1 MMIRRTL
8 LILSAVLALLMASG
22 AALLTGGQLAQT
34 INWLLPTGWQVEI
47 PEPLSTEWERATLPH
62 FSLSYQ
68 QCPLLQVDHFKL
80 QWSEPQQLS
89 LANATL
95 DYHCLQS
102 LPSSDG
108 QSETSPDAIQ
118 TILALLPDGEVVV
131 EQLAWANLPV
141 EMPQHLKPL
150 LETPSEIRFAKN
162 DEKLTAFIHQ
172 QAVRLEANFANGQLS
187 AKIDYRPSEQE
198 KYQLVLSADMGSDIM
213 QLPKT
218 LQAELSSSQL
228 GTANLSW
235 QANPAGNLQGNL
247 KIQSQLQPENQ
258 LNFPFTF
265 DYQSIMIEQGQF
277 DWLVE
282 QEIALRGFFTG
293 KITPNRFVPNEF
305 FPIKTALRLSLLSE
319 NDRGK
324 GNVVLNS
331 PDGEWLAERFNLPIN
346 IHGNVKQGNF
356 ILYSAVPLA
365 VNGTYSDPTLRFL
378 PSALLRMTG
387 KERFLTIDDLRFP
400 LAGIRVDKNGINGRL
415 QAIFRGESPD
425 FKQIELHLDGYA
437 KDFKAGTGFINAEPT
452 SSVSDR
458 WQWRF
463 WGGSTV
469 NALNSRA
476 KIAGRGDWQGIDIQ
490 LSEFSGQLDKV
501 RQNGVKIPE
510 VALNLLEP
518 IRYRYPYNQ
527 LTGGLEL
534 TTNKVEFTYGG
545 ALEQPTAALN
555 FSGELE
561 NLNLKGEV
569 SAGKLGPIR
578 LFARRTL
585 AQEASHLAGK
595 LYWLE
600 QPANVFQSL
609 FPFRSN
615 WLITHGAIRGE
626 TAFSINAKTGLV
638 AGGHFAIRN
647 GAISLPNGELKGIEF
662 SLPYQYKNNEFDIGV
677 KKALDVRI
685 AEINVG
691 IPIRNAQMKV
701 QGHYPYSRK
710 RPLFLRQ
717 LSFDLLGG
725 NLSVESLALPQ
736 RREAYLNLRDI
747 QFEQILNLAQYH
759 QIDLKGGFNAT
770 LPFWLNGKPCYI
782 CSGTFA
788 QADSSRLNFTSQL
801 LDAMKKSGYTEQIL
815 TYLVNDS
822 TIDDLFGEIQL
833 DEKGNMLLQSSLRM
847 HLNEHQKAKINLNYN
862 HKENIFELWKL
873 INYGSQFEQNIEH
886 SIYQQLDNR

>member
-1 MMIRRTL
+1 MIRRTL
-8 LILSAVLALLMASG
+8 LILSAVLAVIVVSG

-68 QCPLLQVDHFKL
+68 QCPLLQVDNVKL
-80 QWSEPQQLS
+80 QWHEPQQLS
-89 LANATL
+89 LANATI

-102 LPSSDG
+102 LPSNES
-108 QSETSPDAIQ
+108 QSETSPDTIQ
-118 TILALLPDGEVVV
+118 TILALLPDGEVAV
-131 EQLAWANLPV
+131 EQLAWVNLPA
-141 EMPQHLKPL
+141 EMSERLKPL
-150 LETPSEIRFAKN
+150 LETPSEMRFAKN
-162 DEKLTAFIHQ
+162 AEKLTAFVQQ
-172 QAVRLEANFANGQLS
+172 QAVRLAVNFANGQLS
-187 AKIDYRPSEQE
+187 GKVDYQPSEQE
-198 KYQLVLSADMGSDIM
+198 KYQLAFSADVGNDIM

-218 LQAELSSSQL
+218 LQAELSSPQL

-235 QANPAGNLQGNL
+235 QADSAGNLQGNL
-247 KIQSQLQPENQ
+247 KMQSQLQPENQ

-265 DYQSIMIEQGQF
+265 DHQSVAIEQGRF
-277 DWLVE
+277 DWAVNAD
-282 QEIALRGFFTG
+282 IALRGFFTG
-293 KITPNRFVPNEF
+293 KITPNRFKPNAL

-331 PDGEWLAERFNLPIN
+331 PDGEWLAESFNLPIN

-365 VNGTYSDPTLRFL
+365 VNGSYADPTLRFL

-400 LAGIRVDKNGINGRL
+400 LAGIRLDKNGINGRL

-437 KDFKAGTGFINAEPT
+437 KDFKAGADFANSERISAD
-452 SSVSDR
+452 SDR

-469 NALNSRA
+469 KALNSRA
-476 KIAGRGDWQGIDIQ
+476 KMAGRGDWQGEDIQ
-490 LSEFSGQLDKV
+490 LSEFSGQLDKIH
-501 RQNGVKIPE
+501 QNGVKIPE
-510 VALNLLEP
+510 IALNLLEP
-518 IRYRYPYNQ
+518 IRYRYPYHQ
-527 LTGGLEL
+527 LTGGLAL
-534 TTNKVEFTYGG
+534 TTNKAEFAYGG
-545 ALEQPTAALN
+545 ELEQPTATLN
-555 FSGELE
+555 FNGELE
-561 NLNLKGEV
+561 NLHLKGEI

-585 AQEASHLAGK
+585 TQDASHLAGK

-615 WLITHGAIRGE
+615 WLITHGTIRGE
-626 TAFSINAKTGLV
+626 TAFSANAKTGV
-638 AGGHFAIRN
+638 MAGGHFAIHN
-647 GAISLPNGELKGIEF
+647 GAISLPNGELKGIVF
-662 SLPYQYKNNEFDIGV
+662 SLPYQLKNQQIILGRKQAVEVN
-677 KKALDVRI
+677 I
-685 AEINVG
+685 AEINLGV
-691 IPIRNAQMKV
+691 PLRNAKVKV
-701 QGHYPYSRK
+701 QGHLPYSAK
-710 RPLFLRQ
+710 TPLFLRE
-717 LSFDLLGG
+717 LRVELLGG
-725 NLSVESLALPQ
+725 ELNVAQFALPQ
-736 RREAYLNLRDI
+736 RQVAYLNLRHI
-747 QFEQILNLAQYH
+747 QFEQMLQLAQYH
-759 QIDLKGGFNAT
+759 QMDLKGAVNAT
-770 LPFWLNGKPCYI
+770 LPFWLSGKPCYI
-782 CSGTFA
+782 CGGTFA
-788 QADSSRLNFTSQL
+788 QAERSRLKFTDEL
-801 LDAMKKSGYTEQIL
+801 LNAMKKSGYTEQLL

-822 TIDDLFGEIQL
+822 QIDQLFGNIDLAQNGEMVL
-833 DEKGNMLLQSSLRM
+833 TSSLKM
-847 HLNEHQKAKINLNYN
+847 QLNEHQQAKINLNYR
-862 HKENIFELWKL
+862 HQENMFDLWKL